1 MKIYSRG
8 GVGVLTDYRENIIV
22 DADHPAL
29 VWKANKDRFNPTV
42 FCSEVR
48 KAFPQG
54 LPRIGSEHSEDAL
67 SWNVFRSLQPAPDK
81 LGLTADFIAPGAD
94 FDAVY
99 FGGRA
104 AHQRSEQIDPEIQ
117 DCLNQMEPW
126 GENGVRQ
133 QTETDVILRGR
144 DHIIMIESKL
154 GRPGQA
160 VKAWCRSRPGM
171 RAEYAPF
178 LERVE
183 EQRGQA
189 LFCRAFDYEKDGNR
203 FYQLF
208 RNYLLGAALSLKWKS
223 EFSLLAVVNS
233 LNCNLDGRS
242 HGEEFG
248 SFRTLLAAPRNVFLI
263 TWQRIWEGLCS
274 EPGLRPLQMWLS
286 KHPLLQLQVQ

>member
-1 MKIYSRG
+1 MKIQSKS
-8 GVGVLTDYRENIIV
+8 GVPVHTDYKENVVV
-22 DADHPAL
+22 DPDNRVLA
-29 VWKANKDRFNPTV
+29 WKASKDRFPPGQFGPEIEKV
-42 FCSEVR
+42 HPE
-48 KAFPQG
+48 G
-54 LPRIGSEHSEDAL
+54 LARIGSQHSEDAL
-67 SWNVFRSLQPAPDK
+67 SWNLFRSLQLAGK
-81 LGLTADFIAPGAD
+81 LLLVGDSAAPGEG
-94 FDAVY
+94 FEAVC
-99 FGGRA
+99 FWGRD
-104 AHQRSEQIDPEIQ
+104 AHQGSEQIAPEIRAT
-117 DCLNQMEPW
+117 LNEMEPW
-126 GENGVRQ
+126 GRNGRQQ
-133 QTETDVILRGR
+133 QTETDVMLRGR
-144 DHIIMIESKL
+144 QYIVMIESKL
-154 GRPGQA
+154 GKPCKA
-160 VKAWCRSRPGM
+160 VEAWCRSRPGM
-171 RAEYAPF
+171 RPEYRAF

-183 EQRGQA
+183 EERGQA
-189 LFCRAFDYEKDGNR
+189 LFRPAFGYEKDGNR